1 MLFLMRSSVTK
12 LAGKCFPE
20 FPKMCPTAL
29 QFDAAAEYVGTGA
42 APARTQGEA
51 ARWTAADLCNF
62 TPAQSWSACAAAAG
76 SGGGGAPE
84 SEPNNNNNAVF
95 RLHPSG
101 DQAVP

>member
-1 MLFLMRSSVTK
+1 MFSRI
-12 LAGKCFPE
+12 
-20 FPKMCPTAL
+20 PKNVSDCPTAL

-62 TPAQSWSACAAAAG
+62 TPAQSWSACAG
-76 SGGGGAPE
+76 GGGGGAPE

-95 RLHPSG
+95 RLHQSG